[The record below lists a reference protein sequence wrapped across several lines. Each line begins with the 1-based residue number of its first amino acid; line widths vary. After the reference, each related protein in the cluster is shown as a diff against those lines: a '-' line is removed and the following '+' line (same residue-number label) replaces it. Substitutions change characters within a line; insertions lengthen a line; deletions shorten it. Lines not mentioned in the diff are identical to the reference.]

1 MEITNKMLRDQ
12 REFEVI
18 FKDPKRARAAWS
30 QNIVDRW
37 ARPALPPVPIYDK
50 NNVPAPEY
58 LIEKAVYEQLCE
70 ELRAEGLSRL
80 PTEGEMMEGCQSY
93 YARHNAS
100 SYIARR
106 DSIGAKPIDETKQ
119 QIQVT
124 NPLESLTDEE
134 LEVMQKALDGYHSA
148 QALPDAPIPRMPD
161 TKEDEVQYA
170 PYKEDMQHSLNS
182 AGLPLSCSYVGM

>member
-1 MEITNKMLRDQ
+1 
-12 REFEVI
+12 
-18 FKDPKRARAAWS
+18 
-30 QNIVDRW
+30 
-37 ARPALPPVPIYDK
+37 
-50 NNVPAPEY
+50 
-58 LIEKAVYEQLCE
+58 
-70 ELRAEGLSRL
+70 
-80 PTEGEMMEGCQSY
+80 MEGCQSY

-148 QALPDAPIPRMPD
+148 QALPDTSIPRMPD

-170 PYKEDMQHSLNS
+170 PYKEDM
-182 AGLPLSCSYVGM
+182 